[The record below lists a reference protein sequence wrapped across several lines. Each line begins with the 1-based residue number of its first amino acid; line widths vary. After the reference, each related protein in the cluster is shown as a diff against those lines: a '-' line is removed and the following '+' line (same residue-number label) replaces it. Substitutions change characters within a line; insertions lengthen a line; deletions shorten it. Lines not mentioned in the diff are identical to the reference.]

1 MAKKRGFLVGAA
13 VGAAIAGG
21 LALLFAPKAGSELRQ
36 DIADKAKE
44 LSKDLDIKLAKA
56 KREALKLKGD
66 AKTARLETIAEA
78 EKLKKLLDQKSTEF
92 GTSGKK
98 VTKVAARET
107 DKLIQDG
114 KVLLKDLDEQGMAAS
129 TEIGQYAKKAGKS
142 AQKVAG
148 TAKKE
153 FNPKKKS

>member
-92 GTSGKK
+92 GTSGKSGTPIGGGRTVRGIGFSILHSSTFK
-98 VTKVAARET
+98 ITQT
-107 DKLIQDG
+107 
-114 KVLLKDLDEQGMAAS
+114 AS
-129 TEIGQYAKKAGKS
+129 RA
-142 AQKVAG
+142 
-148 TAKKE
+148 
-153 FNPKKKS
+153 